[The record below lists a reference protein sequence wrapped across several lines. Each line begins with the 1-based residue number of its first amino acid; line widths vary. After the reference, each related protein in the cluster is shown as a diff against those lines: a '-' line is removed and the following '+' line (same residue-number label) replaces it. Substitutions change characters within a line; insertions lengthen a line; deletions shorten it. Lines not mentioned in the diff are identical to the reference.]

1 MALNLNASPY
11 YDDYSASKDYHRVLF
26 KPGVAVQARE
36 LTQLQTVL
44 QNQIE
49 KGFGFVLQEGA
60 VVTGCA
66 ESLLVRDWVKILDTD
81 ASSPA
86 VAVDN
91 STLANYVGDTIT
103 GSTSG
108 LKLTITG
115 VETGTNAA
123 APLTKQIF
131 GNYKNSATS
140 YTTFAGGETLTVTST
155 DSGRNGDTFVVA
167 SANTTT
173 SRAAHAGRTKE
184 VILEPGL
191 IYARGAFIRT
201 EKISCLQDRFSQRAD
216 RKVGFLVTETAQ
228 TSATD
233 ATLLDPAQ
241 GSFNYN
247 APGADR
253 LKLVVSLTS
262 LSMTDTIPENFY
274 LYYQVKDGG
283 QFHNRVVDNPLSGLG
298 DILANRTYDESGN
311 YVVKGMTVGVRE
323 HFNSGTNNGVFTS
336 AQGGNRDGLVIGVAP
351 GVSYVGGFKRT
362 LNQTR
367 NVIIRKPEGTQT
379 LEGVPISTSYGNYL
393 QINKVRG
400 IWDIDGGGT
409 VDLYDTAQN
418 NNAVAQ
424 GNKIG
429 TAKARHLSYE
439 SGTAGSGIMGTA
451 AVYRLYLYD
460 INLTSSNSESIKGV
474 RYEDGV
480 IDGTADV
487 VLVGGNS
494 EIKEASAN
502 KMIFALPNNNIKTLK
517 ADTGS
522 TYDHTFQYTKE
533 FDVSLTAGTG
543 SVTITLTGDETFPY
557 DTSGSQL
564 TDTIKLANIVMVA
577 KNGFVDG
584 ATNTIAAGDL
594 IDIDAASVTLSGSQ
608 SMTITLAGGGITIGG
623 GSDDVRI
630 YVNVLKTD
638 AAPVAKA
645 LQDDKYV
652 VINTNTHPAGTN
664 GEYQLGVSDGFKLK
678 EVRAH
683 TAAFTAL
690 TDGIDVTS
698 DFRFDNG
705 QKDNAVGHAKIIKK
719 GSSSLNLS
727 TYDYLLVK
735 FSYFSQT
742 VTEATF
748 SIVDSY
754 PVDDSASPAASTI
767 RTEEIP
773 VFRSSKHGDF
783 DLRDSLDFR
792 PRILDTV
799 TPTDGSVIGSL
810 IENPDILEAV
820 DRPGNGLTNPVP
832 VKTFTTDYIRYQ
844 GKKLRVILDFD
855 GNIRQ
860 VEGPYGDYPVLPAEP
875 EKCMTM
881 ATIDLP
887 PYPCLSTDR
896 AREVGRPDYAVKVQQ
911 LSFKRFTMRDIGALE
926 NRIKNLEYYAS
937 LNLLETY
944 AKEQTIVNSSGVDRF
959 KNGILVDPMTGHN
972 IGAVLDPDYK
982 ISIDPKKKHAR
993 PFFDMENISLRPHT
1007 DIGNQSE
1014 LTKLVRTGSVITLP
1028 YEVVN
1033 YAVQPKASQTEN
1045 LVKEL
1050 LFHYYGDIVLTPD
1063 VDNFVATDVQPAVTK
1078 NFDGNYDAWENMS
1091 NAWGTQWGS
1100 WENTGAANVVSTS
1113 TQELNTFGRGSGG
1126 SGTSQ
1131 NSLFT
1136 TVTTEQAQT
1145 RQGTSI
1151 DISAN
1156 TEEQSL
1162 GEKVVDVSIAPFMRS
1177 RAVVFIATRLKPNTR
1192 VYPFFDGEDISSHV
1206 TPHQGSLGG
1215 ALTTD
1220 ADGRI
1225 QGSFLIPEGQFRTG
1239 VKAFK
1244 LTDSSI
1250 NKDKSAT
1257 TSAVANYE
1265 SSGLRQK
1272 TQDTII
1278 SLKTATVNST
1288 QFSDS
1293 RVVTDVSTDISIGT
1307 GTPMPPPPAPV
1318 IIQETIEIVGPP
1330 GPPGLPG
1337 PVGQSGPVGPTGPS
1351 GPTGPAAEP
1360 AQPVLPPEV
1369 VVDVIEIPPIDFGPI
1384 DLGTLG
1390 WSNIN
1395 LPVFTPTPIP
1405 DPPPPPVVEIEPILD
1420 FEWNFDFEFPL
1431 PINFGDP
1438 LAQTFR
1444 VEGAEG
1450 GVFISDILLYF
1461 KTKPASGTNGVDL
1474 QIREVINGVPGP
1486 RIVPG
1491 GSKYLQ
1497 PNEISTST
1505 ESGGNTTFVPTS
1517 FKFNEPVYLRNDT
1530 EYCFVP
1536 KPENDDEGY
1545 NLWIAELGENQ
1556 QGTTE
1561 RITKQPH
1568 AGMMFTSANN
1578 RTWSPEQK
1586 KDIMFNIRRCR
1597 FKKGT
1602 AFSGHLVNSDVDWVN
1617 YDENEWSM
1625 TAKKLSP
1632 GKYVNG
1638 FTPAVTAGGS
1648 GYSSAPAVTFTNA
1661 TNDTG
1666 TGLAATATVSG
1677 GAVTGITITNPGNG
1691 YRLAPT
1697 MTIAAPGSGT
1707 QATGTVTLNA
1717 GSVWEWNSLHKYNT
1731 IKTFTGTFAP
1741 NMLIGTDEGYGKI
1754 SSFRD
1759 KIIDDVAVN
1768 IGIIKPGSGTSAK
1781 AELALTNT
1789 GAGSVNTTSF
1799 VEADFET
1806 THSLDTEKTIYSY
1819 ANEQGTYSGTKT
1831 GRVKL
1836 TFETFNDNTSPYIDI
1851 NQADLLGI
1859 LNNVNNDSTNE
1870 NGRTGGNASS
1880 RYITRRVIL
1889 EEGQDAEDLQVYL
1902 DAQIPTG
1909 ASLKVYAKLLN
1920 AADTGDFQEDIY
1932 WHELEANTTPP
1943 ENAPEKFVEYS
1954 YKIPAKS
1961 GGWGTQSSNSNI
1973 FEYDVAGIPSITVNA
1988 GGSGYGSAVVSIT
2001 GGGGYGA
2008 KAKATISGGA
2018 VTAIQ
2023 VTDPGRGYTSTPTVT
2038 ITGDGSSAT
2047 ATSAAPTTTTFRGYK
2062 VYAIKVVPLSNDTTK
2077 VPMFKDLRAI
2087 ALQV

>member
-11 YDDYSASKDYHRVLF
+11 YDDFSSSKDYHRVLF

-44 QNQIE
+44 QNQMKE
-49 KGFGFVLQEGA
+49 GFGFVLQEGA

-66 ESLLVRDWVKILDTD
+66 EQLIVRDWVKILDTD

-86 VAVDN
+86 LAVDN
-91 STLANYVGDTIT
+91 STLANYVGDTVT
-103 GSTSG
+103 GGTSG
-108 LKLTITG
+108 LTLEITA

-123 APLTKQIF
+123 APLTKQLY

-140 YTTFAGGETLTVTST
+140 YTTFQGGETLTVAST
-155 DSGRNGDTFVVA
+155 DAGRNGKTFVVA
-167 SANTTT
+167 SQNTVT
-173 SRAAHAGRTKE
+173 SRTAHAGRTKE
-184 VILEPGL
+184 LILDPGL
-191 IYARGAFIRT
+191 IFARGNFIRT
-201 EKISCLQDRFSQRAD
+201 DKISCLQDRFSQRAD

-253 LKLVVSLTS
+253 LKLVVSLKS
-262 LSMTDTIPENFY
+262 LAMDETIPENFY

-283 QFHNRVVDNPLSGLG
+283 QFYNRVVDNPLAGLG

-323 HFNSGTNNGVFTS
+323 HFNSGTNNGVFTT
-336 AQGGNRDGLVIGVAP
+336 AQGGNREGLVIGTSP
-351 GVSYVGGFKRT
+351 GVAYVGGFKRT

-367 NVIIRKPEGTQT
+367 NTIIRKASGTQT
-379 LEGVPISTSYGNYL
+379 LEGVPISTSFGNYL

-409 VDLYDTAQN
+409 VDLYDTAQA

-429 TAKARHLSYE
+429 TAKARHISYE
-439 SGTAGSGIMGTA
+439 SGTAGSGIMGVA

-460 INLTSSNSESIKGV
+460 INLTSSNSESIKGI
-474 RYEDGV
+474 RFEDGV

-487 VLVGGNS
+487 VLNAGGKS

-502 KMIFALPNNNIKTLK
+502 KMLFALPNSNIKTLK
-517 ADTGS
+517 ADAGS
-522 TYDHTFQYTKE
+522 TYDHSFQYTKE
-533 FDVSLTAGTG
+533 FDVSLTSGTG
-543 SVTITLTGDETFPY
+543 AVTITLSGDETFPY

-564 TDTIKLANIVMVA
+564 TDTIKLANIVMVS
-577 KNGFVDG
+577 KGGFVDG
-584 ATNTIAAGDL
+584 ATNTIAPGDL
-594 IDIDAASVTLSGSQ
+594 IDIDAAAVTLSGSQ
-608 SMTITLAGGGITIGG
+608 SMTITLAGGGITIGA

-638 AAPVAKA
+638 AAPIAKA

-652 VINTNTHPAGTN
+652 TINTNTHPASTS
-664 GEYQLGVSDGFKLK
+664 GEYSLGVSDGFKLK

-683 TAAFTAL
+683 TSAFTAL
-690 TDGIDVTS
+690 TDGIDVTN

-719 GSSSLNLS
+719 GTSTLNLS

-754 PVDDSASPAASTI
+754 PVDDTASPAASTI

-773 VFRSSKHGDF
+773 VYRSSQHGDF

-792 PRILDTV
+792 PRMLDTV

-810 IENPDILEAV
+810 ISNPDINESV

-832 VKTFTTDYIRYQ
+832 IKTFTTDYIRYQ

-855 GNIRQ
+855 GEIRQ
-860 VEGPYGDYPVLPAEP
+860 VEGPYSDNPVLPAEP

-887 PYPCLSTDR
+887 PYPCLAADR
-896 AREVGRPDYAVKVQQ
+896 AREVGRPDYAIKVQQ
-911 LSFKRFTMRDIGALE
+911 LSFKRFTMRDIGGLE

-944 AKEQTIVNSSGVDRF
+944 AKEQTIVNSSGTDRF
-959 KNGILVDPMTGHN
+959 KNGILVDQMTGHN
-972 IGAVLDPDYK
+972 VGAVLDPDYK

-1007 DIGNQSE
+1007 DIGNPSE
-1014 LTKLVRTGSVITLP
+1014 LTKLVRTGAAITLP

-1033 YAVQPKASQTEN
+1033 YVVQNKASQTEN

-1100 WENTGAANVVSTS
+1100 WENTGAANVVSTQ
-1113 TQELNTFGRGSGG
+1113 TQELNTFGRNSSG
-1126 SGTSQ
+1126 SGTSN

-1192 VYPFFDGEDISSHV
+1192 VYPFFDGEDISANV
-1206 TPHQGSLGG
+1206 TPLQGSLGG

-1220 ADGRI
+1220 SDGRV
-1225 QGSFLIPEGQFRTG
+1225 QGNFLIPEGRFRTG

-1244 LTDSSI
+1244 LTDSST
-1250 NKDKSAT
+1250 NKETAST
-1257 TSAVANYE
+1257 TSAVTNYE

-1278 SLKTATVNST
+1278 SLKTASVNST
-1288 QFSDS
+1288 QFTDS

-1318 IIQETIEIVGPP
+1318 IIQETIEIIGPP
-1330 GPPGLPG
+1330 GPVGSPG
-1337 PVGQSGPVGPTGPS
+1337 PVGPVGASGPA
-1351 GPTGPAAEP
+1351 GPAGETGSP
-1360 AQPVLPPEV
+1360 GVPGEVVREVVEVPPVDVTPGDIMWPVLPVP
-1369 VVDVIEIPPIDFGPI
+1369 
-1384 DLGTLG
+1384 L
-1390 WSNIN
+1390 
-1395 LPVFTPTPIP
+1395 FTPAPIP
-1405 DPPPPPVVEIEPILD
+1405 DPPPPPVVVPDPITAFD
-1420 FEWNFDFEFPL
+1420 WEFDFDWSGFRM
-1431 PINFGDP
+1431 GDP
-1438 LAQTFR
+1438 LGQTFR
-1444 VEGAEG
+1444 VEGVDG
-1450 GVFISDILLYF
+1450 GLFISDILLYF
-1461 KTKPASGTNGVDL
+1461 KTKPSSGTNGVDL
-1474 QIREVINGVPGP
+1474 QIREVVNGVPGP

-1497 PNEISTST
+1497 PNEINTST

-1517 FKFNEPVYLRNDT
+1517 FKFNEPVYLRNNT

-1545 NLWIAELGENQ
+1545 NIWIAQLGENQ

-1578 RTWSPEQK
+1578 RTWSPQQD

-1602 AFSGHLVNSDVDWVN
+1602 DFSGHLVNSEVDWIN
-1617 YDENEWSM
+1617 FTDTSWSM
-1625 TAKKLSP
+1625 TAKKFSP
-1632 GKYVNG
+1632 GKWMNG
-1638 FTPAVTAGGS
+1638 FTPAITAAGS
-1648 GYSSAPAVTFTNA
+1648 GYSSAPAITFTNA
-1661 TNDTG
+1661 TDDPG

-1677 GAVTGITITNPGNG
+1677 GAVTAITITNPGSG

-1707 QATGTVTLNA
+1707 QATGTVTLSG

-1731 IKTFTGTFAP
+1731 VKTFVGGFTAG
-1741 NMLIGTDEGYGKI
+1741 MLVGTDEGYATI
-1754 SSFRD
+1754 ASFRD
-1759 KIIDDVAVN
+1759 KIINDVAVN
-1768 IGIIKPGSGTSAK
+1768 IGIIKPGDGTRAK
-1781 AELALTNT
+1781 CELALTKT
-1789 GAGSVNTTSF
+1789 GAGSANTTAYTE
-1799 VEADFET
+1799 VDFET
-1806 THSLDTEKTIYSY
+1806 THSLDEEKTIYSK
-1819 ANEQGTYSGTKT
+1819 ASEVATYSGTST

-1836 TFETFNDNTSPYIDI
+1836 TFNTFNDNVSPYIDI

-1859 LNNVNNDSTNE
+1859 YNNVNNDSTNE
-1870 NGRTGGNASS
+1870 NGRTGGNALSK
-1880 RYITRRVIL
+1880 YITRRVVL
-1889 EEGQDAEDLQVYL
+1889 EEGQDAEDLQVYV

-1909 ASLKVYAKLLN
+1909 ASIKVYAKLLN
-1920 AADTGDFQEDIY
+1920 QADTADFQEDIY
-1932 WHELEANTTPP
+1932 WHELTANSTPP
-1943 ENAPEKFVEYS
+1943 ENSPEKFVEYS

-1961 GGWGTQSSNSNI
+1961 GGWGTQTSNSDI
-1973 FEYDVAGIPSITVNA
+1973 FEYDVAGIPSISVSA
-1988 GGSGYGSAVVSIT
+1988 GGSGYGSAVVNIS

-2018 VTAIQ
+2018 VSAIE
-2023 VTDPGRGYTSTPTVT
+2023 VTNPGRGYTSTPTVT

-2047 ATSAAPTTTTFRGYK
+2047 ATAASPTTTTFRGFK
-2062 VYAIKVVPLSNDTTK
+2062 VYAIKIVPLSSDTSK
-2077 VPMFKDLRAI
+2077 CPKFKDLRAI

>member
-1 MALNLNASPY
+1 MC
-11 YDDYSASKDYHRVLF
+11 
-26 KPGVAVQARE
+26 
-36 LTQLQTVL
+36 
-44 QNQIE
+44 I
-49 KGFGFVLQEGA
+49 
-60 VVTGCA
+60 
-66 ESLLVRDWVKILDTD
+66 
-81 ASSPA
+81 
-86 VAVDN
+86 
-91 STLANYVGDTIT
+91 
-103 GSTSG
+103 
-108 LKLTITG
+108 
-115 VETGTNAA
+115 
-123 APLTKQIF
+123 
-131 GNYKNSATS
+131 
-140 YTTFAGGETLTVTST
+140 
-155 DSGRNGDTFVVA
+155 
-167 SANTTT
+167 
-173 SRAAHAGRTKE
+173 
-184 VILEPGL
+184 
-191 IYARGAFIRT
+191 
-201 EKISCLQDRFSQRAD
+201 
-216 RKVGFLVTETAQ
+216 
-228 TSATD
+228 
-233 ATLLDPAQ
+233 
-241 GSFNYN
+241 
-247 APGADR
+247 
-253 LKLVVSLTS
+253 
-262 LSMTDTIPENFY
+262 
-274 LYYQVKDGG
+274 
-283 QFHNRVVDNPLSGLG
+283 
-298 DILANRTYDESGN
+298 
-311 YVVKGMTVGVRE
+311 
-323 HFNSGTNNGVFTS
+323 
-336 AQGGNRDGLVIGVAP
+336 
-351 GVSYVGGFKRT
+351 
-362 LNQTR
+362 
-367 NVIIRKPEGTQT
+367 
-379 LEGVPISTSYGNYL
+379 
-393 QINKVRG
+393 
-400 IWDIDGGGT
+400 
-409 VDLYDTAQN
+409 
-418 NNAVAQ
+418 
-424 GNKIG
+424 
-429 TAKARHLSYE
+429 
-439 SGTAGSGIMGTA
+439 
-451 AVYRLYLYD
+451 
-460 INLTSSNSESIKGV
+460 
-474 RYEDGV
+474 
-480 IDGTADV
+480 
-487 VLVGGNS
+487 
-494 EIKEASAN
+494 
-502 KMIFALPNNNIKTLK
+502 
-517 ADTGS
+517 
-522 TYDHTFQYTKE
+522 
-533 FDVSLTAGTG
+533 
-543 SVTITLTGDETFPY
+543 
-557 DTSGSQL
+557 
-564 TDTIKLANIVMVA
+564 
-577 KNGFVDG
+577 
-584 ATNTIAAGDL
+584 
-594 IDIDAASVTLSGSQ
+594 
-608 SMTITLAGGGITIGG
+608 
-623 GSDDVRI
+623 
-630 YVNVLKTD
+630 
-638 AAPVAKA
+638 
-645 LQDDKYV
+645 
-652 VINTNTHPAGTN
+652 
-664 GEYQLGVSDGFKLK
+664 
-678 EVRAH
+678 
-683 TAAFTAL
+683 
-690 TDGIDVTS
+690 
-698 DFRFDNG
+698 
-705 QKDNAVGHAKIIKK
+705 
-719 GSSSLNLS
+719 
-727 TYDYLLVK
+727 
-735 FSYFSQT
+735 
-742 VTEATF
+742 
-748 SIVDSY
+748 
-754 PVDDSASPAASTI
+754 
-767 RTEEIP
+767 
-773 VFRSSKHGDF
+773 
-783 DLRDSLDFR
+783 RDS
-792 PRILDTV
+792 
-799 TPTDGSVIGSL
+799 
-810 IENPDILEAV
+810 
-820 DRPGNGLTNPVP
+820 
-832 VKTFTTDYIRYQ
+832 
-844 GKKLRVILDFD
+844 
-855 GNIRQ
+855 
-860 VEGPYGDYPVLPAEP
+860 
-875 EKCMTM
+875 
-881 ATIDLP
+881 
-887 PYPCLSTDR
+887 
-896 AREVGRPDYAVKVQQ
+896 
-911 LSFKRFTMRDIGALE
+911 
-926 NRIKNLEYYAS
+926 
-937 LNLLETY
+937 
-944 AKEQTIVNSSGVDRF
+944 SSGVDRF

-1126 SGTSQ
+1126 SGTSN

-1220 ADGRI
+1220 ADGRV

-1330 GPPGLPG
+1330 GPPGIPG
-1337 PVGQSGPVGPTGPS
+1337 PVGQSGPVGPTGPTGPS
-1351 GPTGPAAEP
+1351 GPAPVP

-1405 DPPPPPVVEIEPILD
+1405 DPPPPPVIEIEPILD
-1420 FEWNFDFEFPL
+1420 FEWDFDFEFPL

-1707 QATGTVTLNA
+1707 QATL
-1717 GSVWEWNSLHKYNT
+1717 SLIH
-1731 IKTFTGTFAP
+1731 I
-1741 NMLIGTDEGYGKI
+1741 
-1754 SSFRD
+1754 
-1759 KIIDDVAVN
+1759 
-1768 IGIIKPGSGTSAK
+1768 
-1781 AELALTNT
+1781 
-1789 GAGSVNTTSF
+1789 
-1799 VEADFET
+1799 
-1806 THSLDTEKTIYSY
+1806 
-1819 ANEQGTYSGTKT
+1819 
-1831 GRVKL
+1831 
-1836 TFETFNDNTSPYIDI
+1836 
-1851 NQADLLGI
+1851 
-1859 LNNVNNDSTNE
+1859 
-1870 NGRTGGNASS
+1870 
-1880 RYITRRVIL
+1880 
-1889 EEGQDAEDLQVYL
+1889 
-1902 DAQIPTG
+1902 
-1909 ASLKVYAKLLN
+1909 
-1920 AADTGDFQEDIY
+1920 
-1932 WHELEANTTPP
+1932 
-1943 ENAPEKFVEYS
+1943 
-1954 YKIPAKS
+1954 
-1961 GGWGTQSSNSNI
+1961 
-1973 FEYDVAGIPSITVNA
+1973 
-1988 GGSGYGSAVVSIT
+1988 
-2001 GGGGYGA
+2001 
-2008 KAKATISGGA
+2008 
-2018 VTAIQ
+2018 
-2023 VTDPGRGYTSTPTVT
+2023 
-2038 ITGDGSSAT
+2038 
-2047 ATSAAPTTTTFRGYK
+2047 
-2062 VYAIKVVPLSNDTTK
+2062 
-2077 VPMFKDLRAI
+2077 
-2087 ALQV
+2087 